1 MAPPGQAGRGSLNIV
16 RPLSQ
21 SMHMH
26 RDHKNAGA
34 AARHHR
40 VAGLTLLE
48 LLVVLMVLIAVAG
61 IIVPNVIDLRLGFAG
76 DRKTAQQIATEQ
88 TLLQVRAAI
97 LGVNGQK
104 GLWPDLAQRDADL
117 PQTMAELFVPRAGW
131 PDFDPNTRIGW
142 RGPYLLS
149 SGAHYGAND
158 AYGSATDPAVLDA
171 WGSPIVIQAPDAQHI
186 RIVSG
191 GEDGVINTPPIVTM
205 PALADCGDDVLL
217 FLRAAD
223 TRS

>member
-1 MAPPGQAGRGSLNIV
+1 MKTKL
-16 RPLSQ
+16 PLSQ
-21 SMHMH
+21 SMHLH
-26 RDHKNAGA
+26 HDHTASK

-48 LLVVLMVLIAVAG
+48 LLVVLMVLIVVAG
-61 IIVPNVIDLRLGFAG
+61 VIVPNMTNLKIGSDINGNG
-76 DRKTAQQIATEQ
+76 GKSPQEIATVQ
-88 TLLQVRAAI
+88 TLMQVRSAI
-97 LGVNGQK
+97 LGAEGQK
-104 GLWPDLAQRDADL
+104 GLWPDLAQRDAAL

-131 PDFDPNTRIGW
+131 PGFDPNTRIGW

-149 SGAHYGAND
+149 SGARYGAND
-158 AYGSATDPAVLDA
+158 SYGSATDPAVLDA

-191 GEDGVINTPPIVTM
+191 GADGVINTPPIVTM